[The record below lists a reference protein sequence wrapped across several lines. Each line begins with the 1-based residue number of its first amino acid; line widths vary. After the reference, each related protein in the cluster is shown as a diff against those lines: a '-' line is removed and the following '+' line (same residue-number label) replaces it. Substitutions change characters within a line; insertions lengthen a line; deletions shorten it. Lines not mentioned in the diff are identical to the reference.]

1 MACGSISLF
10 AVSSKKKILWK
21 LWLWFS
27 KKFHLR
33 VFSDWISKF
42 PFWRQILDIYRQPL
56 LNVLNEVKNN
66 KLGNCCSFCIL
77 LSTCWPDFICERQS
91 LENNPGVLPD
101 TPIMHRFCHPK
112 LCTTYCFWFHQGITV
127 VLREIN
133 KRQCLCEILGDK
145 TEVYYG
151 RCANTERSPVV
162 ARWNPSEGG
171 DRGGLQTRVA
181 LAIFGSCSLG
191 PGSALGKKQKKI
203 GVSGCAKKEGERSE
217 PRGSLGRS
225 LETCLWCRS
234 SMTPDSGIMLWLV
247 KCLHVDRF
255 AVLLTVSLF
264 QYHAPTIREKI
275 F

>member
-171 DRGGLQTRVA
+171 DRGGLEILRRSSARETRWRISRSTYVVG
-181 LAIFGSCSLG
+181 LAEFTIKNFDQQGKCIWEYFKLCCSL
-191 PGSALGKKQKKI
+191 KI
-203 GVSGCAKKEGERSE
+203 RN
-217 PRGSLGRS
+217 
-225 LETCLWCRS
+225 
-234 SMTPDSGIMLWLV
+234 
-247 KCLHVDRF
+247 
-255 AVLLTVSLF
+255 LLI
-264 QYHAPTIREKI
+264 IRA
-275 F
+275 

>member
-33 VFSDWISKF
+33 VFSHWISKF

-171 DRGGLQTRVA
+171 DRGGLETRVA
-181 LAIFGSCSLG
+181 SAIFGSWDKWRISLSTFVVG
-191 PGSALGKKQKKI
+191 
-203 GVSGCAKKEGERSE
+203 
-217 PRGSLGRS
+217 
-225 LETCLWCRS
+225 
-234 SMTPDSGIMLWLV
+234 LV
-247 KCLHVDRF
+247 ISNR
-255 AVLLTVSLF
+255 
-264 QYHAPTIREKI
+264 I
-275 F
+275 